1 MSTSRK
7 ERGTKAESIACSYLE
22 ARGMVCLER
31 NVHTRWGE
39 IDLVMGDGDC
49 IVFVEVRYR
58 KNDTFGHPAETVDA
72 RKQGKIRRAVE
83 SLLGRGQYND
93 KPLRF
98 DVVAISRVDGAQVI
112 EWCSNAF
119 E

>member
-1 MSTSRK
+1 MS
-7 ERGTKAESIACSYLE
+7 
-22 ARGMVCLER
+22 
-31 NVHTRWGE
+31 
-39 IDLVMGDGDC
+39 DGDY
-49 IVFVEVRYR
+49 IVFVEVRFR
-58 KNDTFGHPAETVDA
+58 KNHTFGHPAETVNA

-83 SLLGRGQYND
+83 SILGRGQYND

-98 DVVAISRVDGAQVI
+98 DVVAISGVDDVPVI